1 MSKVLGKRKARDAD
15 HQPAVDA
22 EDAQEIFRRHFEA
35 QFKPLAVAPIRPLPP
50 TVEAE
55 DDEDPGSE
63 AEDSEWEGISEDEHG
78 TNYTCFYHL
87 CLWGGRQAN
96 TAAQKPQ

>member
-1 MSKVLGKRKARDAD
+1 MSKVLGKRKARAAEEKS
-15 HQPAVDA
+15 QVDL

-35 QFKPLAVAPIRPLPP
+35 QFKPLAVAPIRPPP

-63 AEDSEWEGISEDEHG
+63 AEDSEWEGISEDEDG
-78 TNYTCFYHL
+78 TN
-87 CLWGGRQAN
+87 
-96 TAAQKPQ
+96 

>member
-1 MSKVLGKRKARDAD
+1 MSKVLGKRKAREVEDK
-15 HQPAVDA
+15 PAVDL

-35 QFKPLAVAPIRPLPP
+35 QFKPLAVEPLRPLPA

-63 AEDSEWEGISEDEHG
+63 ADDSEWEGLSEDEEG
-78 TNYTCFYHL
+78 MYIRLAKLTSSPTDS
-87 CLWGGRQAN
+87 
-96 TAAQKPQ
+96 

>member
-1 MSKVLGKRKARDAD
+1 MSKVLGKRKARSAEEREN
-15 HQPAVDA
+15 PPVDL

-35 QFKPLAVAPIRPLPP
+35 QFKPLAVAPIRRPPP

-63 AEDSEWEGISEDEHG
+63 AEESEWGGLSEDEDG
-78 TNYTCFYHL
+78 TI
-87 CLWGGRQAN
+87 
-96 TAAQKPQ
+96 

>member
-15 HQPAVDA
+15 AKPALDP

-35 QFKPLAVAPIRPLPP
+35 QFKPLAVEPIRPLPQ

-55 DDEDPGSE
+55 DDEDSGSE
-63 AEDSEWEGISEDEHG
+63 AEDSEWGGISEDEEGMLHASPQSLRPG
-78 TNYTCFYHL
+78 QLTEPQT
-87 CLWGGRQAN
+87 
-96 TAAQKPQ
+96 TA

>member
-1 MSKVLGKRKARDAD
+1 MSKVLGKRKAREAD
-15 HQPAVDA
+15 ERPAVDA

-35 QFKPLAVAPIRPLPP
+35 QFKPLAVEPIRPLPA

-63 AEDSEWEGISEDEHG
+63 AEDSEWGGISEDEDGSTIPKYPLH
-78 TNYTCFYHL
+78 TEKET
-87 CLWGGRQAN
+87 AN
-96 TAAQKPQ
+96 